1 MLVGYA
7 RTSTQDQI
15 AGLDSQIRDLM
26 AFGCTEIFREH
37 CSAVAKRDE
46 LEKALQFIRK
56 GDQLVCVSLSRLARS
71 VPDLI
76 RITAAI
82 EAKGASLVI
91 RDMGVDTATPTGK
104 LLLSLTA
111 AIATFEREQMLER
124 QKIGISAAKNRG
136 AYKGRAPT
144 ARAKSDQVLDL
155 HRSGTGAAEI
165 AQKLN
170 ISRASVYR
178 IIAAH
183 SQSKADS
190 QSEAA

>member
-1 MLVGYA
+1 VLVGYA
-7 RTSTQDQI
+7 RTSTHDQV
-15 AGLDSQIRDLM
+15 AGLESQVRELA

-76 RITAAI
+76 KITATI
-82 EAKGASLVI
+82 ESKGASLVI
-91 RDMGVDTATPTGK
+91 RDMGVDTSTPTGK

-124 QKIGISAAKNRG
+124 QKIGISAAKAQG
-136 AYKGRAPT
+136 KYKGRAPT
-144 ARAKSDQVLDL
+144 ALAKSAEVIAL
-155 HRSGTGAAEI
+155 HGEGIGASEVA
-165 AQKLN
+165 LRLG

-178 IIAAH
+178 IIGSHPKKAA
-183 SQSKADS
+183 
-190 QSEAA
+190 AA